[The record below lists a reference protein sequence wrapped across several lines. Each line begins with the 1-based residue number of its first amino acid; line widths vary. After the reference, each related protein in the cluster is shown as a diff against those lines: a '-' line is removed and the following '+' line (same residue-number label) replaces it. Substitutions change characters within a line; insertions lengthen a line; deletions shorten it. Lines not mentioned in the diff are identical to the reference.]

1 MRSGTDSQIR
11 QRCQVNS
18 QQNIVSTKRVQRDG
32 NKNAVTT
39 KKGELA
45 GDQSFIANQLTVEEQ
60 LLMNNGKPV
69 VVNLQLK
76 KPTLISQQKSYK
88 QGDRGMALNGQHQ
101 AATAMEIQASKDTV
115 ISLKNIR
122 D

>member
-18 QQNIVSTKRVQRDG
+18 QQNIVSTKQVQQRDG
-32 NKNAVTT
+32 KKNAAATT
-39 KKGELA
+39 KKSSDVVA
-45 GDQSFIANQLTVEEQ
+45 GDQSFMTNQLTVEEQ

-76 KPTLISQQKSYK
+76 KPTLISQ
-88 QGDRGMALNGQHQ
+88 
-101 AATAMEIQASKDTV
+101 
-115 ISLKNIR
+115 
-122 D
+122 